1 MDDQTTMA
9 LRDFLQGGAIF
20 GFVGAILG
28 HVLRNR
34 RFSGAALGFFL
45 WPLGWLVLL
54 FLSDRRAKCPEC
66 LAAVDPRAKRC
77 RHCGARLPV
86 AGSEPSPAP
95 QPATMKCPY
104 CAAELLI
111 NSLRDG
117 DNTCPACRK
126 VFEIQ

>member
-1 MDDQTTMA
+1 MGDDFMD
-9 LRDFLQGGAIF
+9 
-20 GFVGAILG
+20 FV
-28 HVLRNR
+28 
-34 RFSGAALGFFL
+34 
-45 WPLGWLVLL
+45 LGWLSGGAFSALIGAYIGDTFRKRMYMGALL
-54 FLSDRRAKCPEC
+54 GFLLGPVGWILTAALKDKRTSCPEC

-126 VFEIQ
+126 VFEIR